1 MSLPL
6 WEQILGLIAGPAID
20 KDEDSGINGQLALK
34 MLFVT
39 VQQNNLER
47 ALIAKAGSWFGHIY
61 LQDKKIGADDVDIIG
76 CLVHAQFQQGS
87 NFTDGF
93 TKAWKLY
100 TQTQCALVNQE
111 LDNYLRSKSSKD
123 WFTIQYSPSE
133 EDPS

>member
-1 MSLPL
+1 SLHSFIA
-6 WEQILGLIAGPAID
+6 ILVCLEHSFWIA
-20 KDEDSGINGQLALK
+20 
-34 MLFVT
+34 
-39 VQQNNLER
+39 
-47 ALIAKAGSWFGHIY
+47 
-61 LQDKKIGADDVDIIG
+61 
-76 CLVHAQFQQGS
+76 QQGF

-133 EDPS
+133 EECFQCRQIVLNNLLCKSSSYLL